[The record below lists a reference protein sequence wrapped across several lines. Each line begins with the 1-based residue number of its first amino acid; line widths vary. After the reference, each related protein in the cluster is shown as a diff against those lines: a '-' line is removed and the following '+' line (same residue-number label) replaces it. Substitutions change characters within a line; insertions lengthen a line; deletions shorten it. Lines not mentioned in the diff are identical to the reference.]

1 MSSRRQ
7 DESRLMAL
15 ALAGAA
21 AVTAQIVS
29 GKATRDALFLTSL
42 DYTTLPTMLIAT
54 SVFSLLLLALNA
66 RAARRLAPSSLVPAA
81 FVASGVLFILEW
93 LVRPLAP
100 VPTAV
105 SVYLH
110 ISCAGPLLASGFWLV
125 SSERFDPYTAKRRFG
140 QIAGMGTLGGLAGA
154 IIAERIGATLGAPAL
169 LPFLAVLQFV
179 CAVLVRQL
187 ARSLE
192 PWPVSVESADTTM
205 GTAGAALN
213 GRSGLR
219 LVAEAPHLRQL
230 AYVVLLGTT
239 SAALLDYLF
248 KAQATETFGRG
259 DQLLRFFALY
269 YAATSV
275 LTFIVQVSSARP
287 VLERFGIA
295 LSAGAPSLAL
305 FAGTAINLLLP
316 GFASL
321 TAARSAESVF
331 RGSLFRTGY
340 ELFYTPMRAEEKRA
354 AKAIIDV
361 GFDRVGDA
369 IGGSLVRLMLLLAPA
384 FQTNAILLLGALG
397 SAAAILASR
406 RLKTNYIQTLED
418 SLLHRA
424 DGAGVSDSGAT
435 TGVIDIAAI
444 QRYRA
449 ARPRTETF
457 EAHRGPRELPADV
470 RDILRLKS
478 RNRDQVMQV
487 LVRQDGLTPTLVP
500 HVIPLLAWDPLAEH
514 AVYALRKVAEEH
526 VGALVDALI
535 DPNQEFAV
543 RRRLVRV
550 FSVCVSQRAADGL
563 MFGLDDARFDV
574 RFQAARSLTEVL
586 EKNPALIID
595 ARRVF
600 DAVEREAGVG
610 RPVWESRRLLDG
622 VSSSESLSPLDEFI
636 RDRAGTSL
644 GHVFTLLALVLPREP
659 LQIAFRSLQTDDQQL
674 HGTALEYLDGIL
686 PARIRERLWPYL
698 ERRPTVRQARPRE
711 EVMAELLRSHRSIT
725 LNLEAL
731 YSAARD
737 ERGARDS
744 TTTATFQAHP

>member
-1 MSSRRQ
+1 MSSRTK

-42 DYTTLPTMLIAT
+42 DYTALPTMLIAT
-54 SVFSLLLLALNA
+54 SVLSLLLVALNG
-66 RAARRLAPSSLVPAA
+66 RAARRLVPSTLVPVA
-81 FVASGVLFILEW
+81 FAGSGVLFIAEW
-93 LVRPLAP
+93 VLRPMAP

-105 SVYLH
+105 AVYLH

-125 SSERFDPYTAKRRFG
+125 STERFDPYTAKRRFG

-154 IIAERIGATLGAPAL
+154 IVAERIGATLGAPAL
-169 LPFLAVLQFV
+169 LPFLAILQFV

-192 PWPVSVESADTTM
+192 PWPAVAEPT
-205 GTAGAALN
+205 GTSTGPSTAALE
-213 GRSGLR
+213 RSGLR
-219 LVAEAPHLRQL
+219 VVAEAPHLRQL

-259 DQLLRFFALY
+259 DHLLRFFAVY

-275 LTFIVQVSSARP
+275 LTFVVQVTSARQ

-295 LSAGAPSLAL
+295 LSAGAPSVAL
-305 FAGTAINLLLP
+305 FAGTAINLLFP

-321 TAARSAESVF
+321 TAARSAEAVF

-340 ELFYTPMRAEEKRA
+340 ELFYTPMQADEKRA
-354 AKAIIDV
+354 AKAVIDV
-361 GFDRVGDA
+361 GFDRMGDA
-369 IGGSLVRLMLLLAPA
+369 LGGSLVRLMLLLAPA
-384 FQTNAILLLGALG
+384 FQANAILLLGAVG
-397 SAAAILASR
+397 SAAAIWASS
-406 RLKTNYIQTLED
+406 RLKNNYIQTLES
-418 SLLHRA
+418 SLRHRA
-424 DGAGVSDSGAT
+424 DGAGVSDSAPT
-435 TGVIDIAAI
+435 TSVLDMAAI

-449 ARPRTETF
+449 ARSETF
-457 EAHRGPRELPADV
+457 DAARPPREPLPPDV

-487 LVRQDGLTPTLVP
+487 LARQDGLTPALVP

-535 DPNQEFAV
+535 DPNQDFAV

-586 EKNPALIID
+586 EKNPGVVID

-600 DAVEREAGVG
+600 DVVEREAGVG

-622 VSSSESLSPLDEFI
+622 VSSTEALSPLDEFI

-659 LQIAFRSLQTDDQQL
+659 LQIAFKSLQTDDQHLQ
-674 HGTALEYLDGIL
+674 GTALEYLDGIL

-698 ERRPTVRQARPRE
+698 ERRPTVRPVRPRE
-711 EVMAELLRSHRSIT
+711 EVIADLLRSHRSIT

-731 YSAARD
+731 FQRTNA
-737 ERGARDS
+737 DS
-744 TTTATFQAHP
+744 TTTAAG